1 MKNII
6 IVLILLVVG
15 GAAYWFYQN
24 SQSKVTTI
32 VSNVDLVSPTRL
44 AEVNGYVTNIA
55 GNEVIIANEIGLKQ
69 ITEEERL
76 RRQKLTQEERQALKA
91 SESANVSKENITLII
106 PVGVT
111 ITKGSGDASGNNL
124 PADLSE
130 IKKGVYLSI
139 WKNGEEIEFVK
150 LKGTI

>member
-6 IVLILLVVG
+6 IILVLISVISG
-15 GAAYWFYQN
+15 GYWFYQN
-24 SQSKVTTI
+24 SQIKPVMTTGNVTI
-32 VSNVDLVSPTRL
+32 ASPLRM

-55 GNEVIIANEIGLKQ
+55 GNEIIIANEIGLKE

-111 ITKGSGDASGNNL
+111 LVKGSGDASGNNL

-130 IKKGVYLSI
+130 IKKGTYLSI
-139 WKNGEEIEFVK
+139 WKKGEEVEFVK
-150 LKGTI
+150 LKGTN